1 MYTCG
6 TNNKKRYSKLL
17 CPITGLFD
25 SKQFFPVREAFWKS
39 YLFVGKECKQ
49 SQGFGGK
56 QTYWVK

>member
-6 TNNKKRYSKLL
+6 TNNKKRYSKLM

-25 SKQFFPVREAFWKS
+25 FKQFFLVREAFWKS
-39 YLFVGKECKQ
+39 YLFVGKEYKQ
-49 SQGFGGK
+49 SQGFRGK